1 MKCIIDRR
9 NICFPLE
16 TKDQTL
22 TEIEKSFKIHDSH
35 VTKSLCEIILLNLS
49 QTTYQFFIDLF
60 LKFKNTFTVA
70 IKT

>member
-35 VTKSLCEIILLNLS
+35 VTKSLCESILLNLS